1 MSPPGDN
8 RPSQPRVPAAL
19 LAAGVV
25 LVAINLRPA
34 AASIGPVLNRIQADT
49 GLSSG
54 WAGAL
59 TTLPVLC
66 FGLLAPLSPVLARR
80 LGVHRSIAAALVV
93 LVAGMLLRLV
103 PGVGFL
109 FLGTAIAGSAIAV
122 GNVLLPVV
130 VRRDFPHR
138 TGATMG
144 MYTTSLIGFAALAA
158 GVTVPVADALGGG
171 WRPGLAVWAIPAAIA
186 AVAWGPA
193 LIRRRSGAA
202 RPVPGPAGPPPA
214 RTDAR
219 HTDPAHTDPGRTD
232 PARTDP
238 GHTDPGHT
246 DPGHTDPG
254 HTDPGHTDPGHTDAA
269 HTARTLLRNPLAWEV
284 TLFFALQSGGFYATL
299 AWLPSIFRSHGAS
312 EAHAGLLLSL
322 SMIVGLATALAVPA
336 VAARHRDHRPLVII
350 SCALTAA
357 GLLGILLAPMSASY
371 LWVVL
376 LGLGQNATFPL
387 ALMMIVMRGGTV
399 ASTEGLSTL
408 AQSVG
413 YVLAALAPVAVGAIH
428 GLTSSWTPTLILLL
442 ALVVPQVV
450 VGLGAGRDRQL
461 AAPRGDRREPR
472 RPAVVGE
479 DAG

>member
-1 MSPPGDN
+1 MDDPRPTHPRLPP
-8 RPSQPRVPAAL
+8 AL

-25 LVAINLRPA
+25 LVAVNLRPA

-59 TTLPVLC
+59 TMLPVLC
-66 FGLLAPLSPVLARR
+66 FGLVAPLSPVLARR
-80 LGVHRSIAAALVV
+80 LGVHTSIAAALVV

-109 FLGTAIAGSAIAV
+109 FLGTAIAGSAIAT

-138 TGATMG
+138 TGTAMSLYTM
-144 MYTTSLIGFAALAA
+144 SLIGFAALAA
-158 GVTVPVADALGGG
+158 GATVPIADALGGG
-171 WRPGLAVWAIPAAIA
+171 WRPGLAAWAIPAGIA
-186 AVAWGPA
+186 ALAWGPA
-193 LIRRRSGAA
+193 LIA
-202 RPVPGPAGPPPA
+202 RKRAPTRADSADG
-214 RTDAR
+214 
-219 HTDPAHTDPGRTD
+219 AHTAHG
-232 PARTDP
+232 
-238 GHTDPGHT
+238 
-246 DPGHTDPG
+246 
-254 HTDPGHTDPGHTDAA
+254 A
-269 HTARTLLRNPLAWEV
+269 HTARALLRNRLAWEV

-312 EAHAGLLLSL
+312 EAHAGVLLSV
-322 SMIVGLATALAVPA
+322 SMVVGLVTALTVPGLA
-336 VAARHRDHRPLVII
+336 SRHRDHRPLVIAG
-350 SCALTAA
+350 CALTAA
-357 GLLGILLAPMSASY
+357 GLLGILVAPMSASY

-387 ALMMIVMRGGTV
+387 ALMMIVMRGGSV

-428 GLTSSWTPTLILLL
+428 GATQSWTPTLILLL
-442 ALVVPQVV
+442 ALVVPQVA
-450 VGLGAGRDRQL
+450 VGLAAGRDRQL
-461 AAPRGDRREPR
+461 APPGRSAILLGR
-472 RPAVVGE
+472 
-479 DAG
+479 

>member
-1 MSPPGDN
+1 VHN
-8 RPSQPRVPAAL
+8 RLPHPRLAPAL

-80 LGVHRSIAAALVV
+80 LGIHTSIAAALVV

-109 FLGTAIAGSAIAV
+109 FAGTAIAGAAIAT
-122 GNVLLPVV
+122 GNVLLPVL
-130 VRRDFPHR
+130 VRRDFAQR
-138 TGATMG
+138 TGTAMAL
-144 MYTTSLIGFAALAA
+144 YTTSLIGFAALAA
-158 GVTVPVADALGGG
+158 GVTVPIADAFGGG
-171 WRPGLAVWAIPAAIA
+171 WRPGLAAWVVPAAVA
-186 AVAWGPA
+186 AVAWLPA
-193 LIRRRSGAA
+193 LRHRDPVTPAAEVTAGVSG
-202 RPVPGPAGPPPA
+202 
-214 RTDAR
+214 
-219 HTDPAHTDPGRTD
+219 
-232 PARTDP
+232 
-238 GHTDPGHT
+238 
-246 DPGHTDPG
+246 
-254 HTDPGHTDPGHTDAA
+254 A
-269 HTARTLLRNPLAWEV
+269 HTARTLLRNPLAWSV

-312 EAHAGLLLSL
+312 EAHAGLLLSI
-322 SMIVGLATALAVPA
+322 SMVVGLATALTVPGIA
-336 VAARHRDHRPLVII
+336 SRHRDHRLLVIV

-357 GLLGILLAPMSASY
+357 GLLGILLAPMTAAY
-371 LWVVL
+371 LWVIL

-387 ALMMIVMRGGTV
+387 ALMMIVMRGGSV

-413 YVLAALAPVAVGAIH
+413 YVLAAFAPVAVGALH
-428 GLTSSWTPTLILLL
+428 GLTHSWTPTLILLL
-442 ALVVPQVV
+442 GLVVPQLI

-461 AAPRGDRREPR
+461 TPPRTARPQPR
-472 RPAVVGE
+472 RPAAVRE